1 MTKYRIL
8 SLNLL
13 CGTFTSPFPYNR
25 LLQQINKIQL
35 LDPDII
41 CLQEFNNPFIEYIY
55 KIKLSNIYNFYIERI
70 SLSEIFRRIIIIWT
84 IGFLFYFI
92 NKILFIIYWLI
103 IYYPYIL
110 LFIIGNQE
118 TGNAILYKKNLKIDN
133 FSTKRYNY
141 QSGDFLNIIRKRGY
155 IKFNINNI
163 TIINTHLNHTN
174 ETQKNQIKE
183 LLDLTDEKVIIIGDL
198 NTENITEFINKKFID
213 AGKYLGHTLR
223 INNPNV
229 TDIIKKDKRID
240 FVLYRNIT
248 DILIDKHYLE
258 SDHDGLLFEM

>member
-1 MTKYRIL
+1 M
-8 SLNLL
+8 
-13 CGTFTSPFPYNR
+13 
-25 LLQQINKIQL
+25 
-35 LDPDII
+35 
-41 CLQEFNNPFIEYIY
+41 
-55 KIKLSNIYNFYIERI
+55 
-70 SLSEIFRRIIIIWT
+70 
-84 IGFLFYFI
+84 FYFI